1 MCWYTD
7 WYDCTYTI
15 LFILVLWCDVINTLY
30 KTLHYMTKW
39 PLICSTC
46 RKHFPV
52 LSSLIIYHRSCSWIN
67 TTDATSGALTAS
79 PAGAP
84 EFTPVFSR
92 VRVTQSLVWCVCF
105 IDSCLSFCAFL
116 LAIVLSVLHQY
127 TDSDYP
133 FGIFKFFLSFLLSLI
148 TKFIF

>member
-15 LFILVLWCDVINTLY
+15 LFILILWCDVINTLY

-52 LSSLIIYHRSCSWIN
+52 LSSLIIYHRCCSWIN
-67 TTDATSGALTAS
+67 TTDATSGALTAN

-92 VRVTQSLVWCVCF
+92 VRITQSLVWCVCF
-105 IDSCLSFCAFL
+105 IDSCLSFCTFSFDHCVVCSSSIYGFWLPLWYLQIL
-116 LAIVLSVLHQY
+116 LILFVI
-127 TDSDYP
+127 SDY
-133 FGIFKFFLSFLLSLI
+133 
-148 TKFIF
+148 